1 MLFIIMSALGVSFEF
16 LAERTPSSAMDHT
29 RLISSD
35 RFCLSPFVLS
45 STVLNTTLP
54 EFRGIS
60 SVCSSNSKIICLV
73 SEKRLAMV
81 EA

>member
-1 MLFIIMSALGVSFEF
+1 MSALGVSFAF

-35 RFCLSPFVLS
+35 RFSLAPLVLS

-54 EFRGIS
+54 EFRGKFS
-60 SVCSSNSKIICLV
+60 DWSSNSYSICV
-73 SEKRLAMV
+73 YIY
-81 EA
+81 